1 MPGPSFCWG
10 PALEGPRSPSS
21 SRSSTPGQAARDR
34 REVRRSRSPP
44 TPARIP
50 SSPPAPRTDPAPSRR
65 LAPPTRRLARVA
77 CTSPPLA
84 LVCAGAQL
92 CPSTSTRVEGGAPR
106 RRGGGGL
113 VRAGREGAWA
123 PMVGSGRVVGGR
135 WVCAEAPPRWGALST
150 KMDGY
155 SGGIF
160 YGTCGQIVGCRI
172 AW

>member
-65 LAPPTRRLARVA
+65 LAPPTRRLARLA
-77 CTSPPLA
+77 CTSLPFA
-84 LVCAGAQL
+84 LVCAGAQF
-92 CPSTSTRVEGGAPR
+92 CPFTSTRVESGAPR
-106 RRGGGGL
+106 RRGGGGAA
-113 VRAGREGAWA
+113 RTGREGALA
-123 PMVGSGRVVGGR
+123 PKGVAGGVAGGVPRRRQGGR
-135 WVCAEAPPRWGALST
+135 PGSKKGWLQWEIFFCA
-150 KMDGY
+150 
-155 SGGIF
+155 
-160 YGTCGQIVGCRI
+160 TCGQILGGRI
-172 AW
+172 AQ

>member
-10 PALEGPRSPSS
+10 PELEGPRSPSP
-21 SRSSTPGQAARDR
+21 SRSSTWGRADRDR
-34 REVRRSRSPP
+34 RRVRRSRAPAP
-44 TPARIP
+44 PARVTCTTP
-50 SSPPAPRTDPAPSRR
+50 TTRTDPAPFRR
-65 LAPPTRRLARVA
+65 LAPPMRRLARVA

-123 PMVGSGRVVGGR
+123 PMGGSGRVVGGR
-135 WVCAEAPPRWGALST
+135 CGCAEAPQRWGARST
-150 KMDGY
+150 KIDGH
-155 SGGIF
+155 SEGF
-160 YGTCGQIVGCRI
+160 FLCHLWTNPMM
-172 AW
+172 